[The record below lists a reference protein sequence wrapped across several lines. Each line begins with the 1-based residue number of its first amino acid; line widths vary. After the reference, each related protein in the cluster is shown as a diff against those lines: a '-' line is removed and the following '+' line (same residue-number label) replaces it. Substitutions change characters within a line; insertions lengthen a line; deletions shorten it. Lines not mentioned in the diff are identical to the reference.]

1 MKILE
6 GNIIVLDELKQHS
19 KTVGLK
25 QSLRAVEA
33 GRVQAVYIAEDA
45 DDRVVARVIDMC
57 RAKNIEIRKTDS
69 MKALGR
75 ACGIDVGTAVAAIIK
90 D

>member
-1 MKILE
+1 M
-6 GNIIVLDELKQHS
+6 LDEIKHHS

-33 GRVQAVYIAEDA
+33 NRVQAVYIAKDA
-45 DDRVVARVIDMC
+45 EERVVAKIIELC
-57 RAKNIEIRKTDS
+57 REKNIEIRKAES

-90 D
+90 E